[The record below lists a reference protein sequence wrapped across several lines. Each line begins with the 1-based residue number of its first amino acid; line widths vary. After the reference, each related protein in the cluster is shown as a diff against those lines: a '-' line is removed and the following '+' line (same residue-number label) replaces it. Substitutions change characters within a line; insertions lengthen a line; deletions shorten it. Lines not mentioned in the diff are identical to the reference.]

1 MLQIRV
7 VRIASHDRRP
17 TIARAPTPTPTP
29 TATTTTTPTVVV
41 FAAPIDDTTA
51 RCVIVKSTAALDNT
65 GQEPREMSDANKF
78 KAECELDD
86 LVAANKIHH
95 CDGMCGSN
103 ELRHELPERKHDEST
118 RESGV
123 NDCNVQPLG
132 HGIFRKTRIRRQ
144 LRREKNNKDDKE
156 LTSNKKTLDV
166 EAALCGRKSMR
177 GTCADGL
184 GRNGGG

>member
-7 VRIASHDRRP
+7 VRIARRP

-29 TATTTTTPTVVV
+29 TVMV
-41 FAAPIDDTTA
+41 FATPIDDTTA

-65 GQEPREMSDANKF
+65 GQQPREMSDANKF

-118 RESGV
+118 
-123 NDCNVQPLG
+123 Q
-132 HGIFRKTRIRRQ
+132 
-144 LRREKNNKDDKE
+144 
-156 LTSNKKTLDV
+156 
-166 EAALCGRKSMR
+166 
-177 GTCADGL
+177 
-184 GRNGGG
+184 